1 MPRRVALPT
10 ASLPHPKKIPNFC
23 KFGEKFTPTMTS
35 KSGSL
40 RRSSSGS
47 KLNKSG
53 SNLAPAFSKSL
64 RSSTSDL
71 GNIEAEYIKNLQQ
84 QVYFLELEANFLR
97 DQAKKATDIHPRMT
111 AEAERMLRKL
121 RDLQSEVDGLSLE
134 IRRKESHLDMLST
147 EKSRV
152 ESKLV
157 TTEDAYSREK
167 RLLMDEIV
175 SLRKLKE
182 VADRDIT
189 IKDRDILALREQL
202 TQTQVDY
209 NNANHKIKILQTQLD
224 QRAADH
230 KVTQYHLEEKRADL
244 LKTQSALSAAE
255 DRYYTSTAAMA
266 EAATKDLREET
277 RLLRIKLKDHEM
289 SSDQDRFLRNKMS
302 DDLARV
308 TKENALLG
316 QQVAELNRQLDRER
330 HLREDKETR
339 EASKTME
346 VMSLQDHERQL
357 KFEIET
363 LRNQLEEER
372 AKVRNYMD
380 QVRVQEELGTSVR
393 LEGATAKSQLRE
405 LEGIHTSTNVENSQ
419 LRRDKALLVDHVA
432 ELQKQLTVKEEEIL
446 RLRNHVYTL
455 QGDVDRVRSAT
466 LLESS
471 IQAQKWDEIS
481 RLTRSLS
488 ARSLSP
494 DRY

>member
-1 MPRRVALPT
+1 MPPVGCPANSVT
-10 ASLPHPKKIPNFC
+10 SASLPAELSRLGISRKTPEFC
-23 KFGEKFTPTMTS
+23 KFGEKFVAAMTS

-84 QVYFLELEANFLR
+84 QVYFLELEANFLYPFHLPHL
-97 DQAKKATDIHPRMT
+97 AAYIHPRMT

-152 ESKLV
+152 ESKLM

-189 IKDRDILALREQL
+189 IKDRDILQLREHL
-202 TQTQVDY
+202 TQAQVDY

-230 KVTQYHLEEKRADL
+230 KVTQIHLEEKRADL

-266 EAATKDLREET
+266 EAATKDLR
-277 RLLRIKLKDHEM
+277 
-289 SSDQDRFLRNKMS
+289 MS

-308 TKENALLG
+308 TKENAFLG

-330 HLREDKETR
+330 NIRGEKETR

-346 VMSLQDHERQL
+346 VMSLQDNERQL

-432 ELQKQLTVKEEEIL
+432 ELQKQISLKEDEIL
-446 RLRNHVYTL
+446 RLRNHIHTL

-471 IQAQKWDEIS
+471 IQAQKWDELS